1 MGALSIMQN
10 VIRLLALLL
19 VSFTLAACG
28 SESTNKEDKNPPKTG
43 KEEKSSNEN
52 KTEETEEKS
61 SAERQAEW
69 MEKQTDTMAD
79 MENVDLIASLEKV
92 YLWQDES
99 TDIPW
104 ISYYAIIE
112 NDSDKKVDVRN
123 ASVTYYDDED
133 NVITVSNQGID
144 FHPYVIDPGEFAV
157 VSVYEPAGDIDLNTK
172 VKAELAID
180 PTPSSGKVHWLDVD
194 GVNGKKES
202 TGLEVVGK
210 ITNKDDLKAEDIEIA
225 VGVFDEN
232 EDFLGTLESG
242 TDVGLQPGKSTGFK
256 AFTPPFPDE
265 VAKKASK
272 YDTVAYWIEF
282 DN

>member
-1 MGALSIMQN
+1 MQN
-10 VIRLLALLL
+10 TIRLLALLL

-28 SESTNKEDKNPPKTG
+28 SESANKEKGNSTKSE
-43 KEEKSSNEN
+43 KEEISSNED
-52 KTEETEEKS
+52 ETKDAEDKS
-61 SAERQAEW
+61 SAERQAEY
-69 MEKQTDTMAD
+69 MAKQTDTMED
-79 MENVDLIASLEKV
+79 MEDVDILISLEKV

-104 ISYYAIIE
+104 INYYAIIE
-112 NDSDKKVDVRN
+112 NDSDKTVDVRN
-123 ASVTYYDDED
+123 ASVTYYDEDD
-133 NVITVSNQGID
+133 NVLEVSDQGID
-144 FHPYVIDPGEFAV
+144 FHPYVLDPGEVAV

-172 VKAELAID
+172 VKAELAIE

-210 ITNKDDLKAEDIEIA
+210 ITNNNDLKAEDIEIA
-225 VGVFDEN
+225 VVVFDEN
-232 EDFLGTLESG
+232 EDLLGTLESG

-256 AFTPPFPDE
+256 AFTPPFPDKA
-265 VAKKASK
+265 AKDASE
-272 YDTVAYWIEF
+272 YDAAAYWIEF